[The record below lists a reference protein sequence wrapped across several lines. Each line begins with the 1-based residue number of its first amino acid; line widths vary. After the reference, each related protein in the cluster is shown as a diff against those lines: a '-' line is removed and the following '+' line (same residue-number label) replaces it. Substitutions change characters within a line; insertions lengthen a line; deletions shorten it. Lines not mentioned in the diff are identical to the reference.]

1 MDFSIFPQC
10 VQNFY
15 SGIQENIN
23 EATHCIFEMEKTPGY
38 CEYLLE
44 LLYSRPADQIASFAS
59 TSLLNFVRKY
69 WHNSDLFLQPKENI
83 YPTFLNILF
92 ISNGVVRHILT
103 EAISL
108 IVKADFPEQWP
119 NVFEIL
125 SQSIID
131 HPIEQIELTLAVSNC
146 IFKKIPI
153 YSRKI
158 PIYSSS
164 SGSHPSGFG
173 STRPGRG

>member
-59 TSLLNFVRKY
+59 TSLLNFGRKY
-69 WHNSDLFLQPKENI
+69 WHNSDLFLQPKDV
-83 YPTFLNILF
+83 FLSSLF
-92 ISNGVVRHILT
+92 HFWLNQNLRQAQNKCCKQVLQLLCTPS
-103 EAISL
+103 
-108 IVKADFPEQWP
+108 ADRQ
-119 NVFEIL
+119 
-125 SQSIID
+125 
-131 HPIEQIELTLAVSNC
+131 
-146 IFKKIPI
+146 
-153 YSRKI
+153 
-158 PIYSSS
+158 
-164 SGSHPSGFG
+164 
-173 STRPGRG
+173 